1 MAQKK
6 EIKRCRPEKAPGRNT
21 SLQATPASL
30 PDARKSGE
38 TLGRE
43 RERETEKRQRERE
56 STHAVRY
63 DSDATWTKAV
73 RLQFVISFLILVR
86 SYLTMCCFDAL
97 FLLLRVR

>member
-43 RERETEKRQRERE
+43 RERERDREKTERERE
-56 STHAVRY
+56 RAPM
-63 DSDATWTKAV
+63 
-73 RLQFVISFLILVR
+73 QFDTIPMQHGQR
-86 SYLTMCCFDAL
+86 QFDFSL
-97 FLLLRVR
+97 

>member
-1 MAQKK
+1 MHTVGARMAQKK

-43 RERETEKRQRERE
+43 RERETEKRERER
-56 STHAVRY
+56 APM
-63 DSDATWTKAV
+63 
-73 RLQFVISFLILVR
+73 QFDTIPMQHGQR
-86 SYLTMCCFDAL
+86 QFDFSL
-97 FLLLRVR
+97 